1 MANERQGFISRMW
14 DMVLSDNTPSY
25 TIKEVELKTSAR
37 QHMMENPQLFDRKL
51 EQVSGETLLPIQ
63 QAKTFAMVRDP
74 KTGTIVALDEEEKVI
89 GASISTPQATT
100 FPGAQPRAQLLI
112 ADLENAR
119 RDFIDQF
126 NGQAMKIDTDT
137 MNKIRYASGAVSL
150 LPGAS
155 SFESVQEYLDDIV
168 LRSLPERVE
177 VEDPAENVED
187 E

>member
-1 MANERQGFISRMW
+1 
-14 DMVLSDNTPSY
+14 
-25 TIKEVELKTSAR
+25 
-37 QHMMENPQLFDRKL
+37 
-51 EQVSGETLLPIQ
+51 
-63 QAKTFAMVRDP
+63 
-74 KTGTIVALDEEEKVI
+74 
-89 GASISTPQATT
+89 
-100 FPGAQPRAQLLI
+100 
-112 ADLENAR
+112 
-119 RDFIDQF
+119 
-126 NGQAMKIDTDT
+126 MKIDTDT